1 MDHIKLLA
9 LTCIIATLAGC
20 KTPIEKRV
28 NHFETGQQLMP
39 EIQYIIEANFK
50 PNDIDCIA
58 VGKFSDFSEKSEFKN
73 LKKSELARR
82 AVYGILSAKNYVDI
96 ELSRVDYVL
105 SNPSNNVL
113 DALKCD
119 ALLTGQINKFENA
132 SLVTYS
138 VTTVELEL
146 KLSGKNGQILWTGKH
161 AADSREGTLP
171 LSPISLISGVFA
183 AEINKQ
189 DEVALQMIDAA
200 ARRIMNTL
208 PDRDELE
215 MAAAF
220 TPQFSSNSH
229 EYSKKQSDS
238 KSSAQ
243 LLSQGEYEEALK
255 RAKQEAEDFP
265 NDEQPLIIASRASLL
280 LGNFKNANDYA
291 MKAVIKNETNREAL
305 TALGSSYVKLKK
317 LKLAE
322 GTFIKLVR
330 SENNKPHDWFHLALV
345 QTAQNDLSAAAGN
358 LLKAGEIGLAR
369 KDYAITFKSLKK
381 LKSLSKKSTKAAQN
395 YGALGLQVSKYLKTK
410 SVEQ

>member
-1 MDHIKLLA
+1 MVHVKLLA
-9 LTCIIATLAGC
+9 FTCIIAILAGC
-20 KTPIEKRV
+20 KTPIEKQV
-28 NHFETGQQLMP
+28 NHFETGRQLMP

-50 PNDIDCIA
+50 PNDVNCIA
-58 VGKFSDFSEKSEFKN
+58 VGKFLDLSEKSEFKN
-73 LKKSELARR
+73 LKKPELVRR
-82 AVYGILSAKNYVDI
+82 SVYGILSAKNYVDI

-113 DALKCD
+113 DALRCD

-132 SLVTYS
+132 SLVAYS

-146 KLSGKNGQILWTGKH
+146 KLTSKNGQTLWTGKH
-161 AADSREGTLP
+161 AANSREGTLP

-220 TPQFSSNSH
+220 TPQFSSNSY
-229 EYSKKQSDS
+229 EDSKKESDS

-243 LLSQGEYEEALK
+243 LLSQGKYEEALK
-255 RAKQEAEDFP
+255 RAKQEAKEFP

-280 LGNFKNANDYA
+280 LGNFKYANNYA

-317 LKLAE
+317 FKLAE
-322 GTFIKLVR
+322 GTFIKLIR
-330 SENNKPHDWFHLALV
+330 SKDNKPHDWFHLALV
-345 QTAQNDLSAAAGN
+345 QAAQNDLSAAADN
-358 LLKAGEIGLAR
+358 LLKAGKIGLQQE
-369 KDYAITFKSLKK
+369 DNITTFKSLKK
-381 LKSLSKKSTKAAQN
+381 LKAMSKKSEKAFQN
-395 YGALGLQVSKYLKTK
+395 YGALGLKVSKYLDLKR
-410 SVEQ
+410 VEH